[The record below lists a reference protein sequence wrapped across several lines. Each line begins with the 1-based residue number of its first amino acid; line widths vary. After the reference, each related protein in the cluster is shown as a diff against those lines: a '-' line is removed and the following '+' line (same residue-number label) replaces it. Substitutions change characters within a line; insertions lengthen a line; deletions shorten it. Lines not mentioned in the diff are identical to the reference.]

1 MSEATKAAVLAKC
14 QDVAPSAGHQSP
26 LDANKTSVL
35 RVNDRQ
41 IGDRSN
47 DFQIDCW
54 KDGAV
59 LSLTISDETHSDSY
73 VWAIA
78 AEILQIIPAV
88 DEFEAATTARQ
99 YAHDLEQA
107 RKEGYEA
114 ARAENRP
121 SDALLASAFLCGAQ
135 CGFDDS
141 RYSSVRE
148 CPAFGLF
155 LSTLP
160 PDTLQADRELVA
172 KYLPCLDLIDA
183 TARGKAEDCVDEA
196 DKLEAALKRV
206 LGLEVGNGL

>member
-14 QDVAPSAGHQSP
+14 QDVAHQVGSEFLLENGAIVFSGITEYKILGHE
-26 LDANKTSVL
+26 NGT
-35 RVNDRQ
+35 R
-41 IGDRSN
+41 I
-47 DFQIDCW
+47 
-54 KDGAV
+54 
-59 LSLTISDETHSDSY
+59 SLNH
-73 VWAIA
+73 A
-78 AEILQIIPAV
+78 IPADDWVWPLAAQILNLILTV
-88 DEFEAATTARQ
+88 DEFEAETAARQ

-160 PDTLQADRELVA
+160 PDTLQADRELV
-172 KYLPCLDLIDA
+172 KSCLICCID
-183 TARGKAEDCVDEA
+183 GIPQFVPIDNG
-196 DKLEAALKRV
+196 DKTLFQALKRV
-206 LGLEVGNGL
+206 LGLEVGNG

>member
-78 AEILQIIPAV
+78 AEILQIIPTV

-121 SDALLASAFLCGAQ
+121 SDALLEKAYFRGYDAAATGWSRAQ
-135 CGFDDS
+135 SKDDFVEWWLPS
-141 RYSSVRE
+141 
-148 CPAFGLF
+148 
-155 LSTLP
+155 LP
-160 PDTLQADRELVA
+160 PDTLQADRETLRQI
-172 KYLPCLDLIDA
+172 LPQ
-183 TARGKAEDCVDEA
+183 
-196 DKLEAALKRV
+196 LEAIWDCGEFDEPYVPELIRIVRRV
-206 LGLEVGNGL
+206 AGLEVGKG